1 MANEIIL
8 HDPVPDRLLG
18 PLTAP
23 LGRALAVALPPGG
36 LSLAGMLAAGA
47 ALVAF
52 LAGANVVAGLLVL
65 AAGVLDAAGASV
77 PAEGGPAGRFGAV
90 VDGVADR
97 YADTLLLAGMAAWS
111 HAHEHHPAP
120 LAAGFAAL
128 IGALALSYMAARV
141 QASAGRGAASLFRWT
156 GRDARVLVAAAGA
169 LTGHVYA
176 ALVVLALLTNLP
188 VAWALARLR
197 GGLAAES

>member
-1 MANEIIL
+1 MDDRITL
-8 HDPVPDRLLG
+8 HDPTPDRLLG

-23 LGRALAVALPPGG
+23 LGRAAARALPGG
-36 LSLAGMLAAGA
+36 VPSLAGVIAAGA
-47 ALVAF
+47 ALAAF

-65 AAGVLDAAGASV
+65 AAGLLDAVGASA
-77 PAEGGPAGRFGAV
+77 PAKGGPAGRFGAV
-90 VDGVADR
+90 VDGVADH
-97 YADTLLLAGMAAWS
+97 YADTLMLAGMAAWS

-128 IGALALSYMAARV
+128 IGTLALCYMTARV
-141 QASAGRGAASLFRWT
+141 QASAGRQAAPLFRWT
-156 GRDARVLVAAAGA
+156 GRDTRTLVAAAGA
-169 LTGHVYA
+169 LTGQVYV
-176 ALVVLALLTNLP
+176 ALVVLSLLTHLP